1 MATGLFKLGPDA
13 TAADLRKVDAE
24 VFKTK
29 TIDGPDGKPVPVPGL
44 APVPAIDDVVLTK
57 RIRASFKAGEQKH
70 LPLIVGSTSN
80 EASILA
86 AFGMDPGDLMA
97 DVIEAGGE
105 EMEDAVESLKNL
117 YKGDPEVKPG
127 DLDDPDRF
135 ASLVLRDILFTMQAR
150 WISDHHSKKK
160 SSWRYYFSY
169 VTEADRP
176 DHPHGVAHGN
186 DVIHTLGTGDIFVN
200 SKDTFTAND
209 RTMSGKVTDYWFSF
223 AKTGT
228 PAGTVS
234 WTKNEFASPWLATS
248 DKDNTLKLGEQVA
261 DIKVQKNFRRVRLNQ
276 FIALYPTLEAQ
287 LSGEPPEAAEEEPE
301 EVPADA

>member
-1 MATGLFKLGPDA
+1 VATGLFNLGPDA

-24 VFKTK
+24 VFAIKTM
-29 TIDGPDGKPVPVPGL
+29 DGPHGEPDADPIPVPGL
-44 APVPAIDDVVLTK
+44 APVPAIDGVVLTK
-57 RIRASFKAGEQKH
+57 KIRAAFKAGEQKH

-86 AFGMDPGDLMA
+86 AFKMDPGDLMA
-97 DVIEAGGE
+97 GVIEAGGRD
-105 EMEDAVESLKNL
+105 MEDAVENLKGL
-117 YKGDPEVKPG
+117 YRGDPEVKPG

-150 WISDHHSKKK
+150 WISDHQSKKK

-176 DHPHGVAHGN
+176 DYPHGVAHGN

-200 SKDTFTAND
+200 SKDTFTDND

-223 AKTGT
+223 ANTGT
-228 PAGTVS
+228 PRWDRIVDQ
-234 WTKNEFASPWLATS
+234 E
-248 DKDNTLKLGEQVA
+248 
-261 DIKVQKNFRRVRLNQ
+261 RVRLPLGRG
-276 FIALYPTLEAQ
+276 IRPRTT
-287 LSGEPPEAAEEEPE
+287 P
-301 EVPADA
+301 